1 MKIKFK
7 NILSAL
13 LVAATAKVAANP
25 TVDSL
30 ANFKLPDN
38 NGNNEKELSKGK
50 DNLLQKYII
59 KFKQDGDYLIAG
71 HRSHRSH
78 SSHRSHRSS
87 SSGSY
92 YTPPR
97 SSSSSSSSNS
107 SPSNSSSTS
116 RSNSSSGTSS
126 QSNNST
132 TARPL
137 KSTEKAQNDTTKT
150 TKVSAARI
158 CNLGDRT
165 ISLGACGTDVKVLA
179 TLLGKHGYL
188 TESAIETN
196 ADGYTICN
204 AAMVTAIKKFQKD
217 AGLKADG
224 YAGTATIKALK
235 NWKKTNEK

>member
-13 LVAATAKVAANP
+13 LVAATAKVVANP
-25 TVDSL
+25 TTDGL
-30 ANFKLPDN
+30 TNFKLPDN
-38 NGNNEKELSKGK
+38 NNDSEKELTQGK
-50 DNLLQKYII
+50 QNLLQKYVI

-92 YTPPR
+92 YTPSR
-97 SSSSSSSSNS
+97 SSSSSSGSNS
-107 SPSNSSSTS
+107 SSSSSSSTS
-116 RSNSSSGTSS
+116 RSNSASGTSS

-132 TARPL
+132 TERPF
-137 KSTEKAQNDTTKT
+137 KSTEKTQNDTTKT

-179 TLLGKHGYL
+179 MLLVKHVYL
-188 TESAIETN
+188 AESDIETN

-217 AGLKADG
+217 AGLTADG
-224 YAGTATIKALK
+224 IAGAATFKALK
-235 NWKKTNEK
+235 NWKKDE

>member
-1 MKIKFK
+1 MKIRFK

-13 LVAATAKVAANP
+13 LVAATAKVVANP
-25 TVDSL
+25 TTDGL
-30 ANFKLPDN
+30 ANLKLSDN
-38 NGNNEKELSKGK
+38 NGDNEKELSKGK
-50 DNLLQKYII
+50 DNFLQKYIL

-92 YTPPR
+92 YTPSR
-97 SSSSSSSSNS
+97 SSSSSSGSSS
-107 SPSNSSSTS
+107 SSSKSSSTS
-116 RSNSSSGTSS
+116 KSNSSSGTSS

-132 TARPL
+132 AARPL
-137 KSTEKAQNDTTKT
+137 KSNAKTQSDTTKK

-179 TLLGKHGYL
+179 TLLVKHGYL
-188 TESAIETN
+188 AESAIEIN

-204 AAMVTAIKKFQKD
+204 AAMVTAIKKFQSD

-224 YAGTATIKALK
+224 YASATTIKALK
-235 NWKKTNEK
+235 NWKKDE